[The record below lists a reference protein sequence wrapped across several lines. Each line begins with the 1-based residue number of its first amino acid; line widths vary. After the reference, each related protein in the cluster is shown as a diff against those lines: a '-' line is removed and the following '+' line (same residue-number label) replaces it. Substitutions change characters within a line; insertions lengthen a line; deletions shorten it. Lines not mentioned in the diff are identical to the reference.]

1 MKHILTTNRLTVID
15 NNDKTHKIESDHRNF
30 DKICKAVSDGD
41 QSLFETLLADV
52 APEKLPEPDLDGFEH
67 ELFEKRDGEIFY
79 RGVWKLEGPTKTKLV
94 SLLKYGMN
102 LQPFINFLDNLYNNV
117 SSQVTSQLMRFLDYE
132 ELPITEDGCFI
143 AYKGIRADKYSH
155 HGNLEVQLLQGVRD
169 DQGRILNEEG
179 HVIEIRRNQ
188 VNCNPNETCSQG
200 LHVGSHKFALD
211 YGPILATIKVN
222 PIDVVSVPT
231 DYNGQKLRCCKYLV
245 VKHEVKKI
253 EQPVSDGIE
262 GAEIE
267 KSAREKLDKFVE
279 GMSWGSYNYE
289 GVAQQLGIASFLVKR
304 YFLEKDHAYVQT
316 SERYETLHSG
326 DYDVIVGDY
335 IPEGD
340 DGEEDY
346 DNFWGGDEDEEEDD
360 GPTFNILH

>member
-15 NNDKTHKIESDHRNF
+15 NNDKTHKIETSHRNF

-41 QSLFETLLADV
+41 QILFETLLADV
-52 APEKLPEPDLDGFEH
+52 APEPIPEPDLDGFEH

-79 RGVWKLEGPTKTKLV
+79 RGIWKLEGPTKTKLV
-94 SLLKYGMN
+94 SLLKYEMS
-102 LQPFINFLDNLYNNV
+102 LQPLINFLDNLYNNV
-117 SSQVTSQLMRFLDYE
+117 SSQVISQLVRFLDYE

-155 HGNLEVQLLQGVRD
+155 HGNLEVQLLQGVRNER
-169 DQGRILNEEG
+169 GHILNEEG

-188 VNCNPNETCSQG
+188 VNCNPDETCSQG
-200 LHVGSHKFALD
+200 LHVGSHSFALS
-211 YGPILATIKVN
+211 YGPILATIKIN

-267 KSAREKLDKFVE
+267 KSDLEKLDAYLAK
-279 GMSWGSYNYE
+279 MSVGVHNY
-289 GVAQQLGIASFLVKR
+289 AYIASFLGVADFIVKR
-304 YFLEKDHAYVQT
+304 YFLEKDHQ
-316 SERYETLHSG
+316 
-326 DYDVIVGDY
+326 DVKCF
-335 IPEGD
+335 EGIFKLYAFNFLLEIGEYGED
-340 DGEEDY
+340 FNPYKEEEDY
-346 DNFWGGDEDEEEDD
+346 DDNFWGDETDHD
-360 GPTFNILH
+360 N